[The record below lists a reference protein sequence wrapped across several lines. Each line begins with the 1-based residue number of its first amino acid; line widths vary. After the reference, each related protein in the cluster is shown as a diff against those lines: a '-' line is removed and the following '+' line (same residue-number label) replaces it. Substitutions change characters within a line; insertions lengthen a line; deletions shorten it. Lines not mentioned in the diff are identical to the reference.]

1 MHETINEGAEPDSFQ
16 PTLPAINQEVHAMA
30 FDEKLAERIRKHL
43 PAEKGLTE
51 KKMFGGLAFLLGGNM
66 CCGVHRSELIVRLDP
81 AQTDAASLPKK

>member
-1 MHETINEGAEPDSFQ
+1 
-16 PTLPAINQEVHAMA
+16 MA

-43 PAEKGLTE
+43 PAKKGLTE

-81 AQTDAASLPKK
+81 AQDRSVHKDVFLKKFQCLFSNLYYVKCK